1 MFQMNRRQRR
11 LMSRRARKLSGNE
24 KMKRNEDKQYAE
36 HWDLPLGVRVDPC
49 WLKAH
54 HPKGAVARKKAAE
67 KANG

>member
-1 MFQMNRRQRR
+1 MLNMNRRQRR
-11 LMSRRARKLSGNE
+11 LMAKRSRPLSGKQ
-24 KMKRNEDKQYAE
+24 KMRINEDKQYAE

-54 HPKGAVARKKAAE
+54 HPKGAVARKKAAK